1 MRKLVFIIS
10 AMTIIF
16 LPALG
21 KAQNSDSGSTASVPH
36 NKTIQ
41 VSEPVQI
48 LLTDHHYRDRSS
60 ALPIWSPKLGWYYAY
75 PRRSAAPAFVGA
87 LPENCAGQY
96 SERETLYECNGIL
109 YRKTYMRG
117 VIVYQI
123 ITDQDDLR

>member
-1 MRKLVFIIS
+1 MRKLVFIMS
-10 AMTIIF
+10 AMAIIF

-21 KAQNSDSGSTASVPH
+21 KAQNSDIGRTASAPD
-36 NKTIQ
+36 NKNIQ
-41 VSEPVQI
+41 VSEPVQM
-48 LLTDHHYRDRSS
+48 LLTDRHYRDRSRG
-60 ALPIWSPKLGWYYAY
+60 LPFWSPKSGWYYAH

-123 ITDQDDLR
+123 ITDEDDLR